1 MTPCPLPL
9 RGIVPPM
16 VTPLS
21 GPDTLDTPGL
31 ERLVEHILGGGVHGL
46 FLLGTTG
53 EAPSLSYRLRR
64 ELIFQA
70 CRHVNGRVPVLVGI
84 TDTSYMESLRVAQWA
99 AEAGA
104 QAVVLSAP
112 YYFPAGQPE
121 LLEYL
126 QRLAPQ
132 LPLPVFLYNMPA
144 MTKVVFEPET
154 VRRAMD
160 LERVIGLKDSSGDTA
175 YFRQVREITR
185 ARKDWSLLVGPE
197 HLLAQT
203 MEWGG
208 DGGVCGG
215 ANVHPRLFVDL
226 FNACEAGNAAR
237 RGELVKEVAELGRLY
252 AIGSHSSAIIKGIKC
267 ALSCLGLCEDGMAE
281 PFSPFAEPERRRVRA
296 LVETLGA
303 HALRA

>member
-1 MTPCPLPL
+1 
-9 RGIVPPM
+9 
-16 VTPLS
+16 
-21 GPDTLDTPGL
+21 
-31 ERLVEHILGGGVHGL
+31 
-46 FLLGTTG
+46 
-53 EAPSLSYRLRR
+53 
-64 ELIFQA
+64 LISRA
-70 CRHVNGRVPVLVGI
+70 CRQVNGRIPVLVGI
-84 TDTSYMESLRVAQWA
+84 TDTSCVEALRVAEWA

-126 QRLAPQ
+126 QRLAPR

-154 VRRAMD
+154 VRRA
-160 LERVIGLKDSSGDTA
+160 LEIPQVAGLKDSSGNPE

-197 HLLAQT
+197 HMLAQT

-215 ANVHPRLFVDL
+215 ANVLPRLFVDL
-226 FNACEAGNAAR
+226 FEACEAKDALR
-237 RGELVKEVAELGRLY
+237 RDELQKAVADLGRLY
-252 AIGSHSSAIIKGIKC
+252 TIGSHSSAIIKGIKC
-267 ALSCLGLCEDGMAE
+267 ALSILGICRDGMAE
-281 PFSPFAEPERRRVRA
+281 PFSPFAEPERSRIREI
-296 LVETLGA
+296 VESLGVSTLPS
-303 HALRA
+303 